1 MYQKNSFFNP
11 QKISKKTQK
20 WQFWFDQ
27 IYNSPRLF
35 SCFSNIRWWF
45 QIVVHLCFTYTCMF
59 AIPFTV
65 QHFAYESQH
74 QTRYTVRS
82 TWIKWVQMFFCSPR
96 SLRKWLPN
104 LTCAIFFQ
112 MGRKNNHQLEKNET
126 HLQRQ
131 LKQNDTPR
139 QPEEELVTKMG
150 GKMSSLPGWFPS

>member
-1 MYQKNSFFNP
+1 MVFSHKSFP
-11 QKISKKTQK
+11 KTYPK
-20 WQFWFDQ
+20 SGNFGDQ
-27 IYNSPRLF
+27 IMHLGFF

-104 LTCAIFFQ
+104 LTCAIFFSDGSEKQ
-112 MGRKNNHQLEKNET
+112 SPTRKKTKPTFRGNSNKMT
-126 HLQRQ
+126 PPGS
-131 LKQNDTPR
+131 LKRSWSQKWGEN
-139 QPEEELVTKMG
+139 M